1 MSFTKSQQAAI
12 DARGNVLVIAG
23 AGTGKTHTLVERCLD
38 CLLRERASL
47 DQMLIVTFTDAAA
60 TEIRQRIRARLE
72 QQLAAQPDD
81 IHWSHQL
88 ALFDAAHIGT
98 LHGFCFKLI
107 RQHFYLLELDP
118 QLAVMPEEEARMLA
132 DDILEEILQKHY
144 AGKDEPSE
152 AVRQLIQA
160 HSSSSDLPIRALVLK
175 LHHYTQTPRNP
186 AEWLDAQ
193 LAMFQSPEP
202 AQWREWLATTI
213 RDWHDHWFPALT
225 ALSAENPKA
234 AECAQI

>member
-1 MSFTKSQQAAI
+1 M
-12 DARGNVLVIAG
+12 
-23 AGTGKTHTLVERCLD
+23 
-38 CLLRERASL
+38 
-47 DQMLIVTFTDAAA
+47 
-60 TEIRQRIRARLE
+60 RQRLRAALE
-72 QQLAAQPDD
+72 KKSRENSDSFL
-81 IHWSHQL
+81 SEQL

-160 HSSSSDLPIRALVLK
+160 HSSSSDL
-175 LHHYTQTPRNP
+175 
-186 AEWLDAQ
+186 
-193 LAMFQSPEP
+193 
-202 AQWREWLATTI
+202 
-213 RDWHDHWFPALT
+213 
-225 ALSAENPKA
+225 
-234 AECAQI
+234 